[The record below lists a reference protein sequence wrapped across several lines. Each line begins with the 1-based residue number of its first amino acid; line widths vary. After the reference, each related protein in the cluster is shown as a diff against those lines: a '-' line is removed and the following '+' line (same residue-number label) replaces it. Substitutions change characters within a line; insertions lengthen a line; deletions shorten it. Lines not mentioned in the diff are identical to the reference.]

1 MIDFHEIRIDFNKR
15 GDPDYDSKDLNIN
28 QFSKNV
34 DKLSFDFE
42 EGAFQSVSFS
52 ARRND
57 GAESP
62 KIDISLNPET
72 KRYEYV
78 FGQDEESSIST
89 SSWFSYIMGNL
100 AITVYLV
107 NEEQYVPMRTFTI
120 FVNPSIFGGGDSVII
135 PPDLADMIYAE
146 LNKKVDK
153 ENGTA
158 TGLTLN
164 NSFATAPTTPKSVA
178 TKEYVDDQI
187 ATQTGNYE
195 NLKNKPQI
203 NGVELIKNKSFED
216 LGMSALDDVE
226 ILSILT

>member
-15 GDPDYDSKDLNIN
+15 GDLDYDSKDLNIN

-42 EGAFQSVSFS
+42 EGAFQSVVFS
-52 ARRND
+52 AKRND
-57 GAESP
+57 GEESP
-62 KIDISLNPET
+62 KIAMTLNPDSH
-72 KRYEYV
+72 RYEYV
-78 FGQDEESSIST
+78 FGQDEESNTST

>member
-15 GDPDYDSKDLNIN
+15 GDLDYDSKDLNIN

>member
-1 MIDFHEIRIDFNKR
+1 MIDFHEIGIDFNKR

>member
-15 GDPDYDSKDLNIN
+15 GGPDYDSKDLNIN

>member
-15 GDPDYDSKDLNIN
+15 GEPDYDSKDLNIN

-187 ATQTGNYE
+187 ATQAGNYE
-195 NLKNKPQI
+195 NLTNKPKI
-203 NGVELIKNKSFED
+203 NGVELIKDKSFED
-216 LGMSALDDVE
+216 LGMSALDKVE

>member
-78 FGQDEESSIST
+78 FGQDEESSTST

-135 PPDLADMIYAE
+135 PPDLADMIYVE

>member
-89 SSWFSYIMGNL
+89 SSWFSYIFGKL

-107 NEEQYVPMRTFTI
+107 NEEQYVPMRTFSI

-135 PPDLADMIYAE
+135 PPDLADMIYVE

-178 TKEYVDDQI
+178 TKEYVDNQI
-187 ATQTGNYE
+187 ATQAGNYE
-195 NLKNKPQI
+195 NLINKPKI
-203 NGVELIKNKSFED
+203 NGVELIKDKSFED
-216 LGMSALDDVE
+216 LGMSSLDKVE

>member
-15 GDPDYDSKDLNIN
+15 GEPDYDSKDLNIN

>member
-216 LGMSALDDVE
+216 LGMSALDKVE

>member
-135 PPDLADMIYAE
+135 PPDLADIIYAE